1 MTTQRAQTPPNPTL
15 IGVVERVAC
24 APSSIGRAADSK
36 SAGWRFESS
45 GARRVR
51 PGQSKLC
58 LLVVERSA
66 ALTLGSLVTL
76 QVHERERI
84 GLFIS
89 LARGSSSSELKS
101 KGQLV
106 HTGLARIHRL
116 LVVGHQDSESAIG
129 VLCEVRWAASGSS
142 PQHSTPERGRN
153 GFDDVRLICVA
164 CRRAMVTGL
173 INTINQKS
181 ERQRVRSR
189 RAAESGLAGVRS
201 ARRSSSLIGHEPTGA
216 RPRVGRITRRGNGAI
231 GSVVEGASPRQYLST
246 RFVDTHVEA
255 RKEERRTRVRFP
267 ASPPTTK
274 GLNHEEKP

>member
-1 MTTQRAQTPPNPTL
+1 MTSQRAQTPPDSTL
-15 IGVVERVAC
+15 TDVAERVAC

-116 LVVGHQDSESAIG
+116 LVVGHQDSESASRSMLSVTPPLRRSPG
-129 VLCEVRWAASGSS
+129 AVPGSS
-142 PQHSTPERGRN
+142 TSATRPLPG
-153 GFDDVRLICVA
+153 
-164 CRRAMVTGL
+164 MVP
-173 INTINQKS
+173 
-181 ERQRVRSR
+181 
-189 RAAESGLAGVRS
+189 AADQD
-201 ARRSSSLIGHEPTGA
+201 H
-216 RPRVGRITRRGNGAI
+216 
-231 GSVVEGASPRQYLST
+231 
-246 RFVDTHVEA
+246 D
-255 RKEERRTRVRFP
+255 
-267 ASPPTTK
+267 
-274 GLNHEEKP
+274 